1 MSLGIILSQP
11 CVNAYLKRL
20 KPVQKVASPDNGQQE
35 KPKCLPKH
43 TKQQVE
49 DTNNDER

>member
-20 KPVQKVASPDNGQQE
+20 KPVQRVVSPDNGQQE
-35 KPKCLPKH
+35 KHRCWQKPI
-43 TKQQVE
+43 KQQVE
-49 DTNNDER
+49 DTSDDER